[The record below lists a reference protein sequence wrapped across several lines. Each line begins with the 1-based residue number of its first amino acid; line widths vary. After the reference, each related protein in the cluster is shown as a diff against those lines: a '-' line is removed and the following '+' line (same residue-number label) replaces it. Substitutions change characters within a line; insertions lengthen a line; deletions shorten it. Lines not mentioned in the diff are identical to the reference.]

1 MNQNIINATKTNK
14 DPSKIFLLYGS
25 HIIALMLAILITVIN
40 HLDEIKIDISQINL
54 IQTNISSKTIITT
67 IIAMII
73 MIIGLTINLMAMG
86 KITRKI
92 VEIHVYRNIKYKT
105 LIKHIIIGTSI
116 MLLAYL
122 IIKLN

>member
-25 HIIALMLAILITVIN
+25 HIIALMLAIFITVIN
-40 HLDEIKIDISQINL
+40 HLDEIKIDISHINL
-54 IQTNISSKTIITT
+54 IQNNISSKTIITT

-92 VEIHVYRNIKYKT
+92 VEIHVYQNIKYKT
-105 LIKHIIIGTSI
+105 LIRQIIIGTSI
-116 MLLAYL
+116 MILDYL

>member
-25 HIIALMLAILITVIN
+25 HIIALMLTILITVIN

>member
-1 MNQNIINATKTNK
+1 MNQNIINDTKTNK

-25 HIIALMLAILITVIN
+25 HIIALMLAIFITVIN
-40 HLDEIKIDISQINL
+40 HLDEIKIDISHINL
-54 IQTNISSKTIITT
+54 IQNNISSKTIITT

-92 VEIHVYRNIKYKT
+92 VEIHVYQNIKYKT
-105 LIKHIIIGTSI
+105 LIRQIIIGTSI
-116 MLLAYL
+116 MILAYL

>member
-92 VEIHVYRNIKYKT
+92 VEIQVYQNIKYKT

>member
-25 HIIALMLAILITVIN
+25 HIIALMLAILITIIN

>member
-1 MNQNIINATKTNK
+1 MNQNIINTEKTNK

-25 HIIALMLAILITVIN
+25 HIIALMLAIFITVIN
-40 HLDEIKIDISQINL
+40 HLDEIKIDISRINL
-54 IQTNISSKTIITT
+54 IQNNISSKTIITT

-73 MIIGLTINLMAMG
+73 MIIGLTINLMALG

-92 VEIHVYRNIKYKT
+92 VEIHVYQNIKYKT
-105 LIKHIIIGTSI
+105 LIRQIIIGTSI

>member
-92 VEIHVYRNIKYKT
+92 VEIHVYQNIKYKT
-105 LIKHIIIGTSI
+105 LIKHIIIGPSI

>member
-14 DPSKIFLLYGS
+14 DPYKMFLLYGS
-25 HIIALMLAILITVIN
+25 HIIALTLAVFITIIN
-40 HLDEIKIDISQINL
+40 HLDEIKIDISNINL
-54 IQTNISSKTIITT
+54 IPHNISSKTIITT

>member
-92 VEIHVYRNIKYKT
+92 VEIHV
-105 LIKHIIIGTSI
+105 
-116 MLLAYL
+116 
-122 IIKLN
+122 

>member
-92 VEIHVYRNIKYKT
+92 VEIHVYQNIKYKT
-105 LIKHIIIGTSI
+105 LIKHIIISTSI